1 MTLRSRGETTTR
13 TQRERPR
20 IRLNLIPSVEIPV
33 AGMIADVR
41 CYRFVP
47 SLKEKRERSERRED
61 LNSVS
66 IFFRDNPLR
75 VTGWWFK
82 RTPPPTHT

>member
-1 MTLRSRGETTTR
+1 
-13 TQRERPR
+13 
-20 IRLNLIPSVEIPV
+20 
-33 AGMIADVR
+33 MIADVR

-61 LNSVS
+61 SNSVS